1 MAEDDLLP
9 ELKRTLQSLSSAV
22 QMLRQRQ
29 SDPAAAAFVCA
40 RAEKRLGDLVEGLEG
55 RSPEGRRVLVADPDD
70 GWAEVLAETLRLE
83 GHAVRVASTAADTV
97 AACAAFRPEVA
108 LVELAM
114 TGHDAARN
122 LRSGAEPPVLVAVS
136 RWSRE
141 SDRQLALQAGF
152 AHYLHKPVS
161 PVAVARLVSTV
172 PGSKPVPEEAPVV
185 AAIKPRRRAGARKA
199 SA

>member
-1 MAEDDLLP
+1 MADDNFLP
-9 ELKRTLQSLSSAV
+9 ELKRMLQSLSSAV
-22 QMLRQRQ
+22 QMLRQPQ
-29 SDPAAAAFVCA
+29 TDAAAVAFMCA
-40 RAEKRLGDLVEGLEG
+40 RAERRLKDLVEALEG
-55 RSPEGRRVLVADPDD
+55 RSPAGRRVLIADPDA
-70 GWAEVLAETLRLE
+70 GWTEVLAETLRLE
-83 GHAVRVASTAADTV
+83 GHAVRVASTAADTL

-122 LRSGAEPPVLVAVS
+122 LRGTDEPPMLVAVS

-172 PGSKPVPEEAPVV
+172 PGSKPVPEEASVV